1 VGTELNKSGGKWR
14 QLWWRLLICAALML
28 WIFHGI
34 FLQEGRQ
41 SVTAAGG
48 NWESLSRSEQWQQA
62 WQHGPI
68 ELWNAVR
75 VVSPIAFLISLVFMG
90 ATILLGTLRWQKLLR
105 PQGISLPY
113 GRTLEI
119 SLVAHFF
126 NSFLL
131 GSTGGDLFK
140 AYYAARE
147 THHQKTEAVT
157 TVFAD
162 RLIGLFSMLLFAAI
176 MLLFNVGA
184 WLDNP
189 TLVSFGGLIA
199 ALFVGSAGFCF
210 LAFFGGVS
218 KRFPQVRELLR
229 RLPKAE
235 ILERSLNSCRRFGES
250 PKDLL
255 LALVYSMALNAFCV
269 FQVYAVAQG
278 LSLTIGMEAL
288 LFIVPSIICLSAIPI
303 TPSGLGVRENLFVL
317 LLAAPQFGVP
327 STQALT
333 LSLLTYAGSLIWS
346 LIGGV
351 VYLSF
356 RDKHHLSETE

>member
-1 VGTELNKSGGKWR
+1 MNKGSGKWSK
-14 QLWWRLLICAALML
+14 LWWRLLICAALML

-34 FLQEGRQ
+34 FMQEGKQ
-41 SVTAAGG
+41 SVTAGG
-48 NWESLSRSEQWQQA
+48 GDWSSLSRSEQWQQA
-62 WQHGPI
+62 WRHGPA
-68 ELWNAVR
+68 ELWDAVR
-75 VVSPIAFLISLVFMG
+75 VVSPAAFFISLVFMG
-90 ATILLGTLRWQKLLR
+90 ATLLLGVLRWQRLLQTQDIR
-105 PQGISLPY
+105 LPLA
-113 GRTLEI
+113 RTLEI

-147 THHQKTEAVT
+147 TKHQKTEAVT

-162 RLIGLFSMLLFAAI
+162 RIIGLFSMLLFAAL
-176 MLLFNVGA
+176 MLLLNIGS

-199 ALFVGSAGFCF
+199 ALFVGSAVFCF

-218 KRFPQVRELLR
+218 KRFPQIREFLK
-229 RLPKAE
+229 RLPKADV
-235 ILERSLNSCRRFGES
+235 LERSLNSCRRFGES
-250 PKDLL
+250 PKDLIIAL
-255 LALVYSMALNAFCV
+255 LYSMALNAFCV

-278 LSLTIGMEAL
+278 LSITIDLQAL
-288 LFIVPSIICLSAIPI
+288 MFIVPSIICLSAIPI

-317 LLAAPQFGVP
+317 LLATPLFNVP

-346 LIGGV
+346 LIGGA
-351 VYLSF
+351 VYVSF
-356 RDKHHLSETE
+356 RNEHQLVETE

>member
-1 VGTELNKSGGKWR
+1 LNNRSKWR
-14 QLWWRLLICAALML
+14 QLWWRLLLCAALML

-34 FLQEGRQ
+34 FMQEGRQ
-41 SVTAAGG
+41 SVTESGG
-48 NWESLSRSEQWQQA
+48 NWSSLTRSEQWQLA
-62 WQHGPI
+62 WQHGPR
-68 ELWNAVR
+68 ELWGAVR
-75 VVSPIAFLISLVFMG
+75 LVSPLAFLISLGFMG
-90 ATILLGTLRWQKLLR
+90 ITLLLGALRWQRLLHTQDIR
-105 PQGISLPY
+105 LPY

-157 TVFAD
+157 TVLAD
-162 RLIGLFSMLLFAAI
+162 RMIGLFSMLLFAAI

-199 ALFVGSAGFCF
+199 VLFVGSAVFCY

-218 KRFPQVRELLR
+218 KRFPQIRELLK
-229 RLPKAE
+229 RLPKADV
-235 ILERSLNSCRRFGES
+235 LERSLNSCRRFGEN
-250 PKDLL
+250 PRALL
-255 LALVYSMALNAFCV
+255 VALVYSMALNAFCV
-269 FQVYAVAQG
+269 FQVYAVAGG
-278 LSLTIGMEAL
+278 LSLTVGLQAL
-288 LFIVPSIICLSAIPI
+288 LFIVPAIICLSAIPI

-327 STQALT
+327 NTQALT

-346 LIGGV
+346 LVGGA

-356 RDKHHLSETE
+356 REKHHPTETESGA

>member
-1 VGTELNKSGGKWR
+1 
-14 QLWWRLLICAALML
+14 ML

-34 FLQEGRQ
+34 FMQEGRQ
-41 SVTAAGG
+41 SVTESGG
-48 NWESLSRSEQWQQA
+48 NWAALSRTEQWQQA
-62 WQHGPI
+62 WHHGPI

-75 VVSPIAFLISLVFMG
+75 VVSLPAFLLSLVFMG
-90 ATILLGTLRWQKLLR
+90 VTLFLGTLRWQRLLKT
-105 PQGISLPY
+105 QGIALPY

-157 TVFAD
+157 TVLAD
-162 RLIGLFSMLLFAAI
+162 RLIGLFSMLLFAAL
-176 MLLFNVGA
+176 MLTTNFSA
-184 WLDNP
+184 WSGNT

-199 ALFVGSAGFCF
+199 ALFVGAAVFCY

-218 KRFPQVRELLR
+218 KRFPQFRELLR
-229 RLPKAE
+229 KMPKAE
-235 ILERSLNSCRRFGES
+235 VLERSLESCRRFGKS
-250 PKDLL
+250 PRDLF
-255 LALVYSMALNAFCV
+255 LALIISMVLNAVCV
-269 FQVYAVAQG
+269 FQVYAVATG
-278 LSLTIGMEAL
+278 LSLTVGLQPL
-288 LFIVPSIICLSAIPI
+288 LFIVPAIICLSAIPI

-317 LLAAPQFGVP
+317 LLAVPQFGVP
-327 STQALT
+327 NTQALT
-333 LSLLTYAGSLIWS
+333 LSLLTYAGSLVWS
-346 LIGGV
+346 LIGGA

-356 RDKHHLSETE
+356 RDKHHLSEAESAA